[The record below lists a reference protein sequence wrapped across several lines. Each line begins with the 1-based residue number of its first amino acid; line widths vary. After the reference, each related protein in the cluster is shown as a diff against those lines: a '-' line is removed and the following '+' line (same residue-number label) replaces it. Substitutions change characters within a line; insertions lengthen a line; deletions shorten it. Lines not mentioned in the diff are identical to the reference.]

1 MKRISVLSIIM
12 LTLCSGAAAQ
22 VAEQPRQPQSTLSLR
37 IENDIYFSDRYYTNG
52 LKLSYTQ
59 EGDDFLTSRLQFAAL
74 RLFVPDGRQAFETVS
89 IGQKMCV
96 SSDIHIPNPPADDRP
111 YAGWLYASFG
121 SHLASRDR
129 LDSFAVNLGV
139 VGPMSLAEDAQKL
152 FHSIIG
158 ADWPE
163 GWHNQIK
170 NEPAI
175 ILAYEHV
182 ERLYRAE
189 IADGL
194 STDVLGS
201 VGGELGNAMTQA
213 RARLLLRLGFNMPY
227 SFMPNRIDSSDGNDV
242 QWRPTDASPDWH
254 LFAYGGGA
262 ARFVGYDI
270 TLDGNTYRGGSSVV
284 PKWLV
289 GEALAGISARYKFF
303 QADLNWT
310 LRSAEFNT
318 QRHPVHMFWTLSLK
332 GYF

>member
-22 VAEQPRQPQSTLSLR
+22 VVEQPREPRATLSLR

-96 SSDIHIPNPPADDRP
+96 SSDIHIPNPPVDDRP

-189 IADGL
+189 ISDGF

-213 RARLLLRLGFNMPY
+213 RARLLWRFGFNMPY

-289 GEALAGISARYKFF
+289 GEALAGVSARYKFF

-318 QRHPVHMFWTLSLK
+318 QKHPVHMFWTLSLK